1 MRPEARFVQD
11 HCMQVIEDA
20 PCSPRLRDFLLF
32 GEHQSAND
40 ANTQVRSTAW
50 HGVSH
55 LKSMIA
61 SGYDGIEANNVYLA
75 SRTKSLMQF
84 GAHLMF
90 RMARRAL
97 CVDLNWNGYQQV
109 LDQTALDS
117 GTDTVVLPFRQKIL
131 DGQIDID
138 EICNQIVSVYKRY
151 RCDCLFLPYVDSFGI
166 RFPVRRIVELLRQES
181 VVRFTIVDAAQSF
194 GHIDTMELAG
204 IADWLIGGTHKWIG
218 SYQPLGVGIAC
229 SERSQRSIAN
239 RLENAVKSRTLDD
252 SLLRF
257 LLELEQGREF
267 CSPETVNLC
276 PVFAGAGAMQGTP
289 SASVTLPTRIA
300 NSESVSKIAE
310 SHSWKRI
317 NASKQFST
325 GIVLLRSN
333 LKVRCAVP
341 AASVEVAFADMGIS
355 LTGYADGLI
364 RLAMPETL
372 LTGQEFEQLE
382 KSFERVCYRLE
393 RQISTVKFSEPR
405 NALRPIA
412 LSRQASP
419 DTIQAP
425 NSN

>member
-32 GEHQSAND
+32 GEHQSGTVAN
-40 ANTQVRSTAW
+40 ANVRSTAW
-50 HGVSH
+50 QGVSQ
-55 LKSMIA
+55 LKSLIA
-61 SGYDGIEANNVYLA
+61 SGYEGIEASDVYLA

-90 RMARRAL
+90 RLARRAL

-109 LDQTALDS
+109 LEQTALDS
-117 GTDTVVLPFRQKIL
+117 GTDTVLLPFRQKIL
-131 DGQIDID
+131 DGQIGVD
-138 EICNQIVSVYKRY
+138 EICNQIASLYKRY

-166 RFPVRRIVELLRQES
+166 RFPVHRIVEQLRQES

-194 GHIDTMELAG
+194 GHVDTSELVD

-257 LLELEQGREF
+257 LLELEQGREL

-300 NSESVSKIAE
+300 NSESVSRIAE

-333 LKVRCAVP
+333 SKLRCTVP

-355 LTGYADGLI
+355 LTGYAGGLI

-372 LTGQEFEQLE
+372 LTDQQLDHLD
-382 KSFERVCYRLE
+382 KSFERIRFRLE
-393 RQISTVKFSEPR
+393 RQDSTAKFPEPGKT
-405 NALRPIA
+405 LRPVA
-412 LSRQASP
+412 LSSQALPES
-419 DTIQAP
+419 IHAP
-425 NSN
+425 NSH

>member
-11 HCMQVIEDA
+11 QCMQVIEDA
-20 PCSPRLRDFLLF
+20 PCSPQLRDFLLF
-32 GEHQSAND
+32 GDRQSETGVNAGV
-40 ANTQVRSTAW
+40 QSSAW
-50 HGVSH
+50 HGVSQ
-55 LKSMIA
+55 LKSLIA
-61 SGYDGIEANNVYLA
+61 SGYEGIEASDVYLA

-90 RMARRAL
+90 RMARHAL

-109 LDQTALDS
+109 LDQTASDS
-117 GTDTVVLPFRQKIL
+117 GTDTVMLPFRQKIL
-131 DGQIDID
+131 DGQIGVD
-138 EICNQIVSVYKRY
+138 EICNQIASVYKHY

-166 RFPVRRIVELLRQES
+166 RFPVRRIVEQLRQES
-181 VVRFTIVDAAQSF
+181 VVQFTIVDAAQSF
-194 GHIDTMELAG
+194 GHVDTSELVG
-204 IADWLIGGTHKWIG
+204 IADWLVGGTHKWIG

-229 SERSQRSIAN
+229 SDRSQRSIAN

-289 SASVTLPTRIA
+289 SSSITLPTRIA
-300 NSESVSKIAE
+300 NSESVSRIAE
-310 SHSWKRI
+310 SHSWTRI

-333 LKVRCAVP
+333 SKVGSTVS
-341 AASVEVAFADMGIS
+341 AASFEVAFADMGIS
-355 LTGYADGLI
+355 LTGYADGLV

-372 LTGQEFEQLE
+372 LTDQELDHLG
-382 KSFERVCYRLE
+382 KSFERVRYRLE
-393 RQISTVKFSEPR
+393 PQDSTAKFSEPR
-405 NALRPIA
+405 KALLPTQ

-419 DTIQAP
+419 NAIHAR
-425 NSN
+425 NSH